1 MINKEKFNLSSGIL
15 FQSEEDIFIEV
26 DWSRLIQD
34 TQVIVKV
41 KDTATPTDP
50 DILPQL
56 FSTFASKSFEVTG
69 LGLFISKSIIEAH
82 GGKIWGGNNF
92 NFNGGMGATFY
103 FTLPLIK

>member
-34 TQVIVKV
+34 TQVIVK
-41 KDTATPTDP
+41 DTATPTDP

-69 LGLFISKSIIEAH
+69 LGLFISKSII
-82 GGKIWGGNNF
+82 
-92 NFNGGMGATFY
+92 
-103 FTLPLIK
+103 